1 MKQGTADTR
10 ADKDARARAVN
21 STSLRLKITTSFS
34 FNYRIL
40 VLDSLQFSNQLD
52 RADVTQ
58 GQQCQQNTKTLKR
71 YF

>member
-1 MKQGTADTR
+1 MKQGTAGTR
-10 ADKDARARAVN
+10 ADKDARAQAVN
-21 STSLRLKITTSFS
+21 STSLRLKITTPFS

-58 GQQCQQNTKTLKR
+58 VQQCRQNTKTP
-71 YF
+71 